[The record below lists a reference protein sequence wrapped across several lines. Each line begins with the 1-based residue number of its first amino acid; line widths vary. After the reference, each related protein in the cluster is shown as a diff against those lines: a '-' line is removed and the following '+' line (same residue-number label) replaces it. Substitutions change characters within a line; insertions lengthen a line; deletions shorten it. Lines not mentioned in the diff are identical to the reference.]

1 MAQKETH
8 AEQAA
13 EFSLLNL
20 APAEFA
26 ANLGKLPSI
35 GEQML
40 VVFGRPAVERLRHQE
55 LVDGH

>member
-1 MAQKETH
+1 MENVVAQKETH

-13 EFSLLNL
+13 DFSLHNL

-35 GEQML
+35 GE
-40 VVFGRPAVERLRHQE
+40 
-55 LVDGH
+55 